1 MLQTI
6 LVLAGLALLALVLW
20 ALLRP
25 LPTSSLVSRPNPVKN
40 YEEAMQRIDR
50 IREEEMRRPMQ
61 EVCRTKLFSHGA
73 KTGHAIVFL
82 HGYTTCPEQFAQL
95 GRQFFEQGYN
105 VFIPCMP
112 DHGDA
117 DRLSDSLRTFS
128 AEDMAAFGDQMLD
141 IARGLG
147 EQVTVFGISC
157 GGTITCWLA
166 QNRADLEYAVP
177 LAAFLGVNLL
187 PDWANRLFANLFLA
201 LPFFYI
207 WWDPRTKDQN
217 PFSVYYAYPR
227 YSFRN
232 VAQILR
238 LGIAVEQKAR
248 RSPPSAGRILMM
260 INDFD
265 PGVSNARMQKLVQIW
280 KEHGKQDLGEYHFE
294 REMKML
300 HDIITPGTPG
310 VPVDEVYRRIE
321 GQILILHDSQHGA
334 ASVQEQG

>member
-1 MLQTI
+1 MIQIVLI
-6 LVLAGLALLALVLW
+6 LAGLALLAFLLW
-20 ALLRP
+20 ALFRP
-25 LPTSSLVSRPNPVKN
+25 IPISGLVSRPNPVQT
-40 YEEAMQRIDR
+40 YEEAEQRISQWEQD
-50 IREEEMRRPMQ
+50 EANRPMQ
-61 EVCRTKLFSHGA
+61 DVCRTKFFTHGEQ
-73 KTGHAIVFL
+73 TGHAIVFI
-82 HGYTTCPEQFAQL
+82 HGYTTCPEQFHQL
-95 GRQFFEQGYN
+95 GQRFFEKGYN

-112 DHGDA
+112 HHGDA
-117 DRLSDSLRTFS
+117 DRLSDALRTLS
-128 AEDMAAFGDQMLD
+128 AEEMAVFGDQALD

-147 EQVTVFGISC
+147 KKVTVFGISG
-157 GGTITCWLA
+157 GGTVTCWLA

-217 PFSVYYAYPR
+217 PYSIYYAYPR

-238 LGIAVEQKAR
+238 LGFAVEEKAR
-248 RSPPSAGRILMM
+248 QEAPKAGRILMV

-265 PGVSNARMQKLVQIW
+265 PGVSNARMEKIVRVW
-280 KEHGKQDLGEYHFE
+280 KAHGKQELGEYHFE
-294 REMKML
+294 REKKML

-310 VPVDEVYRRIE
+310 VPIDEVYARIE
-321 GQILILHDSQHGA
+321 DQILKLHAKAEKDGA
-334 ASVQEQG
+334 PG